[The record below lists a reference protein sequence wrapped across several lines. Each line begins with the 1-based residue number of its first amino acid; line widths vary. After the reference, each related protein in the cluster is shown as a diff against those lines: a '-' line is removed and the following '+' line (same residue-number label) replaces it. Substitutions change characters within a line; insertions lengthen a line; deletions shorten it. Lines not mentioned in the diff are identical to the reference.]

1 MQLIN
6 QFYHTGCRY
15 CTRKH
20 THTHSCLHSQGHTD
34 SAICSDKLQS
44 ETLVGLLFTFAHL
57 KAPSIREGLSS
68 HAGKVTHKGS
78 ECQIRTHTNAHAR
91 VCANATAVHTDEKLF
106 VGSLEFCKHQAGLQT
121 DNSLKLVYREFGALQ
136 TDIVGLN

>member
-1 MQLIN
+1 MHKYRHNAAYKSVLSYWVQIL
-6 QFYHTGCRY
+6 YKETY
-15 CTRKH
+15 S
-20 THTHSCLHSQGHTD
+20 HTHSCLHSQGHTD

-78 ECQIRTHTNAHAR
+78 EC
-91 VCANATAVHTDEKLF
+91 
-106 VGSLEFCKHQAGLQT
+106 
-121 DNSLKLVYREFGALQ
+121 
-136 TDIVGLN
+136 